1 MARHSTLLKTGKG
14 GKKAG
19 SHRSPNH
26 STIRSTTVRMI
37 SSSLPL
43 SLHLRPVGSNL
54 HFKRAPIKAP
64 RRRLRGKLPTAAA
77 VPPPGRLE
85 AAADCKSLN
94 RMGMQ
99 WLEQKELQRGREISL
114 LVTKYRAPSGNGQD
128 LTLSRKISKHKPIG
142 ASEGTKEIAWSPK
155 TRQKIVA
162 GENLQR
168 KGRAKVTKKC
178 VLKIWRTYR
187 QSSNILQ
194 VSIRT
199 SESTA

>member
-1 MARHSTLLKTGKG
+1 MVRHSTLQKTGKG

-26 STIRSTTVRMI
+26 STIRSTTVRVI
-37 SSSLPL
+37 ASSLPQ

-64 RRRLRGKLPTAAA
+64 RRRLRDKLLTAAA

-128 LTLSRKISKHKPIG
+128 LTLSRKISKHKLSG
-142 ASEGTKEIAWSPK
+142 APEGTKEIAWSQK
-155 TRQKIVA
+155 ARQRIA
-162 GENLQR
+162 TGESLLR
-168 KGRAKVTKKC
+168 KGSTKVTKKC
-178 VLKIWRTYR
+178 ALKIWRTYR
-187 QSSNILQ
+187 QSSSILQ

-199 SESTA
+199 SESIA